1 MTFNMMP
8 MEPFDAAS
16 TANTA
21 QRWKKWLNNFDL
33 FVTAAAITDDKQ
45 KRATLLYSAG
55 KDEQEIFATLD
66 STTTYKDA
74 VDKLTAHFTPCAN
87 IPYSRHVFR
96 ETSQQSSETTLMFV
110 TRLRELAVDCDFG
123 SDINGQI
130 RDQVI
135 ERCVDKSLRVKYL
148 TETNITLSKI
158 LKMSQT
164 HETAHRHAEQYE
176 NNANV
181 NFAQSKRVDRSQLKC
196 FNCGSKGHFASNC
209 RSRTKVNQKSNKS
222 SRQPKSEE
230 ARSSYNSG
238 PNRHSSKR
246 HKVRCVDD
254 ENVDVE
260 ESEVEHSSDEYC
272 YAISNS
278 SQKIIVMVNDQPVS
292 MIIDSGTSCNLITPE
307 IADNLIRHGAKR
319 GSKETKIWPYGSPP
333 IVSTYYLDA
342 TVNFRE
348 VQTRAKLV
356 VVDSNASSLM
366 GKSTAEELGVLKIMV
381 NALSNDELFSAYPN
395 VVNKKLGKLKDCEV
409 KLHIDRTV
417 PPLSMSELPDGPWMN
432 ILMDFCGPIPS
443 GEYLFVIVD
452 EYSRFP
458 VVEIVNNL
466 SAEKIIPVVDKVFS
480 TFSYPV
486 QVKTDNGTPFQGQQ
500 WSDFCEFNNIHHRSI
515 TPLWPK
521 GNAQAENFNK
531 PMLKAVRAAH
541 HVHQSWK
548 QALHTFLRMYRCTP
562 HCTSSFSPHELLFT
576 RPPRTKLP
584 QIEKPDFNHDKV
596 NQHDAKRKDI
606 MKQYA
611 DTKIMLNHVI
621 L

>member
-1 MTFNMMP
+1 
-8 MEPFDAAS
+8 
-16 TANTA
+16 
-21 QRWKKWLNNFDL
+21 
-33 FVTAAAITDDKQ
+33 
-45 KRATLLYSAG
+45 
-55 KDEQEIFATLD
+55 
-66 STTTYKDA
+66 
-74 VDKLTAHFTPCAN
+74 
-87 IPYSRHVFR
+87 
-96 ETSQQSSETTLMFV
+96 MFV

-135 ERCVDKSLRVKYL
+135 GFERCVDKSLRVKYL

-158 LKMSQT
+158 LKMSQA

-292 MIIDSGTSCNLITPE
+292 MIIDSGASCNLITPE
-307 IADNLIRHGAKR
+307 IADNLIRHGDKR
-319 GSKETKIWPYGSPP
+319 VSKETKIWPYGSPP

-348 VQTRAKLV
+348 VQPRAKLV

-366 GKSTAEELGVLKIMV
+366 GKSTAK
-381 NALSNDELFSAYPN
+381 
-395 VVNKKLGKLKDCEV
+395 
-409 KLHIDRTV
+409 
-417 PPLSMSELPDGPWMN
+417 
-432 ILMDFCGPIPS
+432 
-443 GEYLFVIVD
+443 
-452 EYSRFP
+452 
-458 VVEIVNNL
+458 NL
-466 SAEKIIPVVDKVFS
+466 V
-480 TFSYPV
+480 
-486 QVKTDNGTPFQGQQ
+486 
-500 WSDFCEFNNIHHRSI
+500 C
-515 TPLWPK
+515 
-521 GNAQAENFNK
+521 
-531 PMLKAVRAAH
+531 
-541 HVHQSWK
+541 
-548 QALHTFLRMYRCTP
+548 
-562 HCTSSFSPHELLFT
+562 
-576 RPPRTKLP
+576 
-584 QIEKPDFNHDKV
+584 
-596 NQHDAKRKDI
+596 
-606 MKQYA
+606 
-611 DTKIMLNHVI
+611 
-621 L
+621 